1 VSYLEKGRQAAER
14 FAKTCEDFCYTE
26 QGAQDARQCL
36 TVLDTLEKKGFVTSV
51 ESAEQ
56 VQDILHDKF
65 VESKLFV
72 LQQAPLSR
80 TEATSSKPERVLLPR
95 ALDTITHLLRLVC
108 VNALWASDYDI
119 VLPST
124 EDADVE
130 GLVLDISDAF
140 WSVPLAPKERRFFVC
155 RCRAHGTDLSHGVEL
170 CH

>member
-14 FAKTCEDFCYTE
+14 FAKTCEVFCYTE

-36 TVLDTLEKKGFVTSV
+36 VVTSV

-80 TEATSSKPERVLLPR
+80 TEATSSKLERILLPR
-95 ALDTITHLLRLVC
+95 ALDTITHLLQLVG